1 MENAVK
7 KPKRRIRVIIADDHP
22 LVRDAI
28 RRSLACHKDI
38 EFLGEAIDGEQAVKL
53 SSELKPDIVIMDIMM
68 PKLSGVEATRKIKEI
83 SPTTSVLILTAYESD
98 ELIIGLLEMGV
109 SGYLLKSACA
119 EELIQAIKAINAG
132 ESVLHPQV
140 IAKILRSEVHKPS
153 EDHQLKERPISDR
166 ELEILKLVARG
177 MNNKEIARELII
189 SVPTVKA
196 HLSRIFNKLA
206 VSSRT
211 EAIMKGLG
219 ERWITLE
226 DLPIDKGDSYQASL
240 DN

>member
-1 MENAVK
+1 MKE
-7 KPKRRIRVIIADDHP
+7 PKRRIRVIIADDHP

-28 RRSLACHKDI
+28 RHSLACHKEI

-53 SSELKPDIVIMDIMM
+53 SAELKPDIVIMDIMM
-68 PKLSGVEATRKIKEI
+68 PKLSGVEATRKIKKI
-83 SPTTSVLILTAYESD
+83 NPMTSVLILTAYESD
-98 ELIIGLLEMGV
+98 ELVISLLEMGA
-109 SGYLLKSACA
+109 SGYLLKNACA
-119 EELIQAIKAINAG
+119 EELIQAIKAIDTG

-140 IAKILRSEVHKPS
+140 IAKILRSVDHKLTRGR
-153 EDHQLKERPISDR
+153 QLQESPISDR

-177 MNNKEIARELII
+177 MNNKEIARELTV

-196 HLSRIFNKLA
+196 HLSNIFNKLA

-211 EAIMKGLG
+211 EAIMKGIS
-219 ERWITLE
+219 ERLITLE
-226 DLPIDKGDSYQASL
+226 DLPTDKGDSYRASI